1 MVFKDKYSATACLT
15 KSVELKETANLT
27 IPFEFGLELRKIS
40 QKIFLLRTGIEFV
53 LEDTI
58 VWKISKRKLSSKFS

>member
-1 MVFKDKYSATACLT
+1 MVFKDKYSVIACLT
-15 KSVELKETANLT
+15 KSVKLKETPNLT

-58 VWKISKRKLSSKFS
+58 V

>member
-1 MVFKDKYSATACLT
+1 MVFKDKYSAKACLT
-15 KSVELKETANLT
+15 KSVELKETTNLI
-27 IPFEFGLELRKIS
+27 IPFEFDLELRKIS
-40 QKIFLLRTGIEFV
+40 QKKILLRTGIEFV